1 MNKFYLKDK
10 HLVIKEVINVFNDL
24 SIEVEKKFEFS
35 KLWEFFAKN
44 FDKEA
49 SFENCYNEKY
59 TAINFRF
66 MQFLS
71 YFLTILSPYINE
83 EEKAEM
89 LKYLIISIYNEY
101 KITFPEKITFTSE
114 EDIKSFNII
123 LNFINKIKVSQE
135 PLTADNLFAKLF

>member
-1 MNKFYLKDK
+1 
-10 HLVIKEVINVFNDL
+10 
-24 SIEVEKKFEFS
+24 
-35 KLWEFFAKN
+35 
-44 FDKEA
+44 
-49 SFENCYNEKY
+49 
-59 TAINFRF
+59 

-123 LNFINKIKVSQE
+123 FNFINKIKVSQE